1 MAFPRDRFGAHD
13 GGPLRRGEGDETF
26 DGRPEFRRGHVIRI
40 AAESR
45 APPSRVHAVRR
56 GFAEAAKS
64 LEVLVPDAAL
74 AQRGSQGGLLGPG
87 RTWRSGAHPPG
98 TRSGSLGEARG
109 TRRTN
114 ASSGRRSRWYDH
126 PRRRDSKTS
135 KPSRRRVV
143 ACEVGSRTLRRR
155 VGPDDRV
162 DEERVR
168 EGRGERLGGAEIC

>member
-56 GFAEAAKS
+56 GFAEAAKG

-74 AQRGSQGGLLGPG
+74 AQRGSQGGLLGP
-87 RTWRSGAHPPG
+87 
-98 TRSGSLGEARG
+98 
-109 TRRTN
+109 
-114 ASSGRRSRWYDH
+114 RRSLRGGEVADIREELDSVRLEKREELIERA
-126 PRRRDSKTS
+126 RRVADGPDGTAILAGETRGHRTLMEVRSCMRGREPDTA
-135 KPSRRRVV
+135 SRRWAGR
-143 ACEVGSRTLRRR
+143 SR
-155 VGPDDRV
+155 
-162 DEERVR
+162 
-168 EGRGERLGGAEIC
+168 